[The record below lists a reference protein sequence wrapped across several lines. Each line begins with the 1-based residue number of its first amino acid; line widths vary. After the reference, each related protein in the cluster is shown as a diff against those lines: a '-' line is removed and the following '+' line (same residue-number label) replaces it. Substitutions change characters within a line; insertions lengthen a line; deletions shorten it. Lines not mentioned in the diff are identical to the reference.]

1 MDFNIAERRI
11 TLPNSWHEVTLG
23 QLLAIRS
30 GTLSTLDVIAIL
42 SNEAVS
48 FWRSVNPADIVSR
61 IMPYLEWSNEAFDWN
76 ALEVPDWF
84 GLAPKTGI
92 IYGLKG
98 FEGMIGKIYMPSVIA
113 VPMNLDLETYGQK
126 VFIESLIG
134 NDMPDAKRV
143 PMVLAAYFEPI
154 YSGLDFNTERLA
166 DFLPVIL
173 QTSCTEALPIYSFFY
188 RKYSESMVIGSG

>member
-1 MDFNIAERRI
+1 MDFNIADRRI

-48 FWRSVNPADIVSR
+48 FWRSVNPADVVSR

-76 ALEVPDWF
+76 ALEVPDVF
-84 GLAPKTGI
+84 RMGGVVGDEVKKLHMFVGLPLYFDRVFK
-92 IYGLKG
+92 
-98 FEGMIGKIYMPSVIA
+98 

-154 YSGLDFNTERLA
+154 YSGQDFNTERLA

-173 QTSCTEALPIYSFFY
+173 QTSCTEALPIYSFFF
-188 RKYSESMVIGSG
+188 RKYSESMVIGAG